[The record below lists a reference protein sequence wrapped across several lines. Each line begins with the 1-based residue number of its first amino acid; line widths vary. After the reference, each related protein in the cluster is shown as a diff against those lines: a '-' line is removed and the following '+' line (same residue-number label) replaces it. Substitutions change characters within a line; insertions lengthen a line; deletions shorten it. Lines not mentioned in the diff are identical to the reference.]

1 MLLSFNMNNI
11 SVKINNNDSESNSN
25 DSESNSNDSESNSNK
40 FLKRFIKYYN
50 DPVNQIN
57 IIRKDNKGK
66 IGIYVW
72 VNNINNEVYIGSG
85 DPLYTRL
92 CVKKDHLVLVV

>member
-11 SVKINNNDSESNSN
+11 SVKIINN

-72 VNNINNEVYIGSG
+72 VNNINNKVYIGSG

>member
-25 DSESNSNDSESNSNK
+25 DSESNSNKSI
-40 FLKRFIKYYN
+40 KRFIKYYN
-50 DPVNQIN
+50 DPINQRSL
-57 IIRKDNKGK
+57 IRKDNNGK
-66 IGIYVW
+66 IGIYAW
-72 VNNINNEVYIGSG
+72 VNNINNKVYIGSG